1 MILHIIQARTNSS
14 RLPGKVWKEIA
25 GKPLIEWHLINTISP
40 YQRVLAIPYG
50 DPETV
55 RFRKIAQKYNAC
67 LAMPKVQESDLL
79 KRFIQAGKRF
89 KPEWVVR
96 TTADCPFINNE
107 LFLKVIE
114 MATSYELPIY
124 NTDPEGSC
132 TEVFKYSFL
141 LRADKEVKLKEHRE
155 HPTLYFRK
163 GFKKESIDT
172 LKEFNALKRK
182 VESGLSNG

>member
-1 MILHIIQARTNSS
+1 MILHIIQARTEST
-14 RLPGKVWKEIA
+14 RLPGKVWKEIK
-25 GKPLIEWHLINTISP
+25 GKPLIEWHLLNTISP

-50 DPETV
+50 DPETT

-67 LAMPKVQESDLL
+67 LAMPKVPENDLL

-89 KPEWVVR
+89 NPEWVIR
-96 TTADCPFINNE
+96 TTADCFMDNE
-107 LFLKVIE
+107 WFLKTIE
-114 MATSYELPIY
+114 AATSYDIPIF
-124 NTDPEGSC
+124 NTFKEGSC
-132 TEVFKYSFL
+132 VEVFKYSFL

-172 LKEFNALKRK
+172 LKEFQALKKRI
-182 VESGLSNG
+182 ENGN